1 MMDEDVPPSPEG
13 TSLQLSLESFEGPLD
28 LLLDLARRQRVDLA
42 RISLLDLVDQYVA
55 AISGSN
61 RVDVSRA
68 AEWLVMAAWLTWLKS
83 RLLLPKHPEEA
94 AQAEQAANIL
104 TGRLA
109 ELDRVSRTVEWL
121 EARPHLGRDFFERG
135 QPDVA
140 PIPIVTASSCDLMVA
155 VLDILLRTSRDVTDR
170 LEIPLRDFW
179 TPRLAMEHM
188 RHQLQ
193 LRPEG
198 GELLDFVPRSQTL
211 SEKSQ
216 VQRAAAVAAALIASL
231 ELTRQS
237 EADLEQDD
245 MFGMIVLRAHAEPSG
260 QSG

>member
-109 ELDRVSRTVEWL
+109 ELDRVRRTVEWL

-140 PIPIVTASSCDLMVA
+140 LIPIVTSGHADLMIA
-155 VLDILLRTSRDVTDR
+155 VLDILLRMSRGVTDR
-170 LEIPLRDFW
+170 LEIPLRYFW
-179 TPRLAMEHM
+179 TPQQAMEHM
-188 RHQLQ
+188 RQQLE
-193 LRPEG
+193 LHPEG
-198 GELLDFVPRSQTL
+198 GELLSFVPRHQASTD
-211 SEKSQ
+211 KPR
-216 VQRAAAVAAALIASL
+216 VQRAAAIAAALIAGL
-231 ELTRQS
+231 EMTRQS
-237 EADLEQDD
+237 ETDLEQDN
-245 MFGMIVLRAHAEPSG
+245 MFGMIVLRAHAEP
-260 QSG
+260 